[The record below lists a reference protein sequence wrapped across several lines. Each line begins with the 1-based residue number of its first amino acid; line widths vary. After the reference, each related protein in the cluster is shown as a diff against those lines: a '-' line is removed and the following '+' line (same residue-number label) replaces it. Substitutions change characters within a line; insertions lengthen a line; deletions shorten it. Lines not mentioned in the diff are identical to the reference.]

1 MELIINLN
9 KPEGI
14 TSQKITLKAKKIL
27 NAKKAGHT
35 GTLDPSATGILLI
48 CLNRATRLASYFSSL
63 DKEYRAVIKLGEATD
78 TQDAEGNVIEKSDR
92 IEVDRAALKNTLKS
106 FMGKILQK
114 PPMFSALKFKGKP
127 LYKYAKKGIDI
138 PRKLR
143 KVQIHNIEL
152 LDISPP
158 FVSIKVVC
166 SKGTYIRTL
175 SDDIGR
181 KLGTVAHLFKLER
194 TAVGPFNI
202 KDAVRIEE
210 LNSLNLNHLHDP
222 VRKNALLP
230 KGACPVGQEALLPN
244 GTCPVGQ
251 EALLPK
257 GTCPVGQ
264 EALLPNGIYTM
275 DSALSWM
282 PELKIKESLVRGVK
296 NGIPIKI
303 SECHDFPDSSGMS
316 HDILTAA
323 SGIKIK
329 SPEGQLIAIGSFLA
343 GNKVIKT
350 DVVFSA

>member
-1 MELIINLN
+1 MDLVININ

-14 TSQKITLKAKKIL
+14 TSQKITLKVKKIL

-48 CLNRATRLASYFSSL
+48 CLNNATRLASYFSSL

-78 TQDAEGNVIEKSDR
+78 TQDAEGNVIEKSGR
-92 IEVDRAALKNTLKS
+92 IAVDRSALKNTLKS
-106 FMGKILQK
+106 FTGKILQK

-127 LYKYAKKGIDI
+127 LYKYARKGIDI
-138 PRKLR
+138 PRKPR

-152 LDISPP
+152 LDINFP
-158 FVSIKVVC
+158 FVSFKVVC

-175 SDDIGR
+175 SDDIGK
-181 KLGTVAHLFKLER
+181 KLGIWAHLFELER

-210 LNSLNLNHLHDP
+210 LNP
-222 VRKNALLP
+222 VSILTSDSETSRSELS
-230 KGACPVGQEALLPN
+230 KGA
-244 GTCPVGQ
+244 
-251 EALLPK
+251 
-257 GTCPVGQ
+257 CPVGQ

-275 DSALSWM
+275 DSALFWM

-316 HDILTAA
+316 HEDLMAA
-323 SGIKIK
+323 SGIRIK
-329 SPEGQLIAIGSFLA
+329 SPEGQLLAIGSFLA
-343 GNKVIKT
+343 GKEVIKT